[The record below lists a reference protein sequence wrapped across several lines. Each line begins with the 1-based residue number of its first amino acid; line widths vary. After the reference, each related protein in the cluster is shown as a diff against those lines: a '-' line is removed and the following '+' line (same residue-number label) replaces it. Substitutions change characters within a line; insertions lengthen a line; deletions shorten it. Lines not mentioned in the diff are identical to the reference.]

1 MKVSNDDN
9 KNSSLKTKEYV
20 TAMKNIKLSTR
31 IYAQQIIVLLTL
43 IGMGFY
49 ALSTM
54 MKIDHSIV
62 VTKDEYYP
70 VLSKMLHIQE
80 MEAEEEIFFIEEMR
94 LGTAIQLD
102 TGNSEIGNRY
112 RSVRQEREKVTK
124 ELVAEINK
132 TIGDIEKFIQIEGL
146 SAQEVSELNGMLGK
160 LKQVSTNHEDIV
172 KCMEEIERKLDASA
186 SILGMEKEIVTCI
199 EDMNANFKAVEELT
213 VSVDHSVSEHISSIQ
228 VSADNFT
235 NTLMIIVAA
244 VSCIAILMTILTGM
258 ALSALRKSV
267 FTISGS
273 VQQVATAAAQSSN
286 AISMVSD
293 GAKTQTES
301 INQAVTAV
309 EQSVSVLS
317 EVSSSSEKATEIA
330 KFSGQAVMSGKEKM
344 LGMVQVVGRI
354 QDNSNKVNKITEII
368 SGIASQTNMLALNAA
383 IEAAR
388 AGEQGKGFAVVADQ
402 VKSLA
407 ESSKNSVDEIV
418 ELIEQAK
425 LDAAEAVKVAQ
436 MVSGEME
443 KIEDGVKKT
452 EQMMQSIST
461 AMEEQVST
469 TEELS
474 HNMDTLRDI
483 GTSNANAAEEIT
495 ETIMELSRI
504 SNETNDE
511 LKKFN
516 I

>member
-1 MKVSNDDN
+1 ME
-9 KNSSLKTKEYV
+9 KTAV
-20 TAMKNIKLSTR
+20 MKNIKLSTR
-31 IYAQQIIVLLTL
+31 IYAQQIIVLMTL

-54 MKIDHSIV
+54 MRIDHSIV
-62 VTKDEYYP
+62 VTNDEYFP
-70 VLSKMLHIQE
+70 VLSKMLVIQE
-80 MEAEEEIFFIEEMR
+80 LEAEEEAIFIEEMR
-94 LGTAIQLD
+94 LATAMQLD
-102 TGNSEIGNRY
+102 TSNVERASRY
-112 RSVRQEREKVTK
+112 RSMRENREKVSK
-124 ELVAEINK
+124 ELVAEMSRTMLDLENFLK
-132 TIGDIEKFIQIEGL
+132 VEGL
-146 SAQEVSELNGMLGK
+146 TTQEVAELNSMLTS
-160 LKQVSTNHEDIV
+160 LKQINTSHDYII
-172 KCMEEIERKLDASA
+172 KCMEDMERRLDASD
-186 SILGMEKEIVTCI
+186 SILGMEDDIVACI
-199 EDMNANFKAVEELT
+199 NLMNETFHAVEELT
-213 VSVDHSVSEHISSIQ
+213 HSVDKSVGEHIEHIR

-244 VSCIAILMTILTGM
+244 VSVIAIIMTILTGM
-258 ALSALRKSV
+258 ALAALRKSV

-301 INQAVTAV
+301 LNQAVTAV

-330 KFSGQAVMSGKEKM
+330 KLSGLAVVSGKDKM

-425 LDAAEAVKVAQ
+425 IDAAEAVKVAQ
-436 MVSGEME
+436 MVSGEMD